1 MKIYK
6 RIKAFYFW
14 IFFIF
19 SVALVLFAFCFT
31 KNQNMLWKI
40 RKLWAKT
47 QKYTIGYR
55 IELVGEFNPEAS
67 MLVINHQST
76 LDIIAL
82 EELFPKNLAWIAKK
96 ELAEIPLFK
105 IAMKKPKFLCI
116 DRKNPRDLVRILK
129 EAKQR
134 LEEDRVLAIFPEGT
148 RSKTEKLLKFQNG
161 AKILADKLKL
171 KVQPILI
178 IDSAKIL
185 DTKNFTASGGILKI
199 ICMNLIDTNDEKW
212 LENTRKN
219 MQELLDKERILSE
232 NLNIEM
238 ENKEC

>member
-55 IELVGEFNPEAS
+55 TELVGEFNPEAS

-148 RSKTEKLLKFQNG
+148 RSRTEKLLKFQNG